1 MKNPLKE
8 GDSLRKIFVLFFLFP
23 FVFVASV
30 ETVYIMGGNDELSK
44 MFVQEIVSELIKEED
59 FNVLT
64 TENVLRHGTAEE
76 VFKRLI
82 DKIQKGEVEWKGG
95 EISKF
100 FKLKKPERIIF
111 IIVKRVELEEEKA
124 YVIYIG
130 VLNVKS
136 EKEKLDYS
144 RQVILED
151 LSPEDI
157 KPISMNLV
165 KDMLCKVWRKGLWDS
180 KPGEP
185 PFDISVKRYTYKD
198 GDRMKVHIS
207 LKSPAFLYL
216 FTKTGDLLE
225 YIKYERESGG
235 NLFQSG
241 EYVLDARV
249 YLPKDSN
256 EWTEELLFLALKK
269 DIPYIPRT
277 YEELENM
284 LRSMDGGEWELKT
297 YLYKIVK

>member
-1 MKNPLKE
+1 M
-8 GDSLRKIFVLFFLFP
+8 RKIFVLFLLLP
-23 FVFVASV
+23 LTLVVSI
-30 ETVYIMGGNDELSK
+30 ETVYIMGGIDELSK
-44 MFVQEIVSELIKEED
+44 MLVQEIASELIRENS

-64 TENVLRHGTAEE
+64 VENVLKRGTAEE
-76 VFKRLI
+76 VFRRLI

-111 IIVKRVELEEEKA
+111 IIVKRVEMEEEKA
-124 YVIYIG
+124 YVIYTG

-180 KPGEP
+180 KPDEP

-235 NLFQSG
+235 NLFQPG

-284 LRSMDGGEWELKT
+284 LRSMDGGEWELRT

>member
-1 MKNPLKE
+1 M
-8 GDSLRKIFVLFFLFP
+8 RKIFVLFLLLP
-23 FVFVASV
+23 LTLVVSI
-30 ETVYIMGGNDELSK
+30 ETVYIMGGIDELSK
-44 MFVQEIVSELIKEED
+44 MLVQEIASELIRENS

-64 TENVLRHGTAEE
+64 VENVLKRGTAEE
-76 VFKRLI
+76 VFRRLI

-124 YVIYIG
+124 YVIYTG

-144 RQVILED
+144 RQAILED

-185 PFDISVKRYTYKD
+185 SFDISVKRYTYKD

>member
-1 MKNPLKE
+1 
-8 GDSLRKIFVLFFLFP
+8 
-23 FVFVASV
+23 
-30 ETVYIMGGNDELSK
+30 MGGIDELSK
-44 MFVQEIVSELIKEED
+44 MLVQEIASELIRENS

-64 TENVLRHGTAEE
+64 VENVLKRGTAEE
-76 VFKRLI
+76 VFRRLI

-124 YVIYIG
+124 YVIYTG

-235 NLFQSG
+235 NLFQPG